1 MVVGSLRGIRSI
13 QLCSVPGVKPEAPL
27 LYMVARA
34 PDGEAIETGGLL
46 MSKRTF
52 TNWAGNQRC
61 LPQAISA
68 VQTTGD
74 VARIVGDAHAR
85 GSRVKA
91 VGAGHSF
98 TAAAMTDGVLVRL
111 DGLDQLESIDADT
124 GVVMVGAG
132 MRLHDVN
139 LALDEHGR
147 ALPNL
152 GDIDVQ
158 TIAGATATA
167 THGTGVTLG
176 NLATGIVGFELV
188 TGTGEVLWCDATTN
202 TDVWS
207 AGRVSVGAFGIITKV
222 ALETL
227 PAFNLCAVEGPE
239 QLDDLLRDWMSF
251 TASARHAEFFW
262 LPGTNKCF
270 VKRND
275 ISTDAARAHRKRQHF
290 VNQILIE
297 NVAFD
302 AAMRVNRRFPNT
314 RDRIGGL
321 LAGSVGSGTR
331 VDKSFRV
338 FASPR
343 HVRFMEMEYGLP
355 IEAVPEALERVRK
368 LIGSMDAPPL
378 FPVEVRVSAADDI
391 PLSTASGRDSG
402 WIAVHQYKG
411 MAYGDYFRGVEAI
424 MDDYEG
430 RPHWGKFHYQ
440 TADTLR
446 NRYPRWDEFQ
456 SVRAVVDPTGTFRNE
471 YLDRVLGPIGN

>member
-1 MVVGSLRGIRSI
+1 
-13 QLCSVPGVKPEAPL
+13 
-27 LYMVARA
+27 
-34 PDGEAIETGGLL
+34 

-61 LPQAISA
+61 IPQAISIA
-68 VQTTGD
+68 QTTGD
-74 VARIVGDAHAR
+74 VARIVAEVHAR
-85 GSRVKA
+85 GGRVKA
-91 VGAGHSF
+91 VGAAHSF
-98 TAAAMTDGVLVRL
+98 TAAAMTDGVLLRL
-111 DGLDQLESIDADT
+111 DGLDQLESVDPDS
-124 GVVMVGAG
+124 GVVVAGAG
-132 MRLHDVN
+132 MRLHDLN
-139 LALDEHGR
+139 RALDQHGR

-167 THGTGVTLG
+167 THGTGVELG

-188 TGTGEVLWCDATTN
+188 TGTGDVLWCDTASN
-202 TDVWS
+202 SEVWS
-207 AGRVSVGAFGIITKV
+207 AGRVSIGALGIITKV

-227 PAFNLCAVEGPE
+227 PAFNLRAVEGPE
-239 QLDDLLRDWMSF
+239 KLDDLLGDWMGF
-251 TASARHAEFFW
+251 AASARHAEFFW
-262 LPGTNKCF
+262 LPGTNECF

-275 ISTDAARAHRKRQHF
+275 VSTEDAREHSKRKHF
-290 VNQILIE
+290 VDKILFE

-314 RDRIGGL
+314 RDRIGRL
-321 LAGSVGSGTR
+321 LAASVGSGSH

-355 IEAVPEALERVRK
+355 IEVVPEALQRVQK

-424 MDDYEG
+424 MDDYDG

-440 TADTLR
+440 TAETLR
-446 NRYPRWDEFQ
+446 ARYPRWDDFQ
-456 SVRAVVDPTGTFRNE
+456 EVRAAVDPTGTFRNE
-471 YLDRVLGPIGN
+471 YLDRVLGPVGG

>member
-1 MVVGSLRGIRSI
+1 MVGRT
-13 QLCSVPGVKPEAPL
+13 PDHEA
-27 LYMVARA
+27 VAT
-34 PDGEAIETGGLL
+34 GEVL

-52 TNWAGNQRC
+52 TNWAGNERC
-61 LPQAISA
+61 LPHAISTA
-68 VQTTGD
+68 QTTSD
-74 VARIVGDAHAR
+74 VARIVAGAHAR

-91 VGAGHSF
+91 VGAAHSF
-98 TAAAMTDGVLVRL
+98 TAAAMTDGVLVQL
-111 DGLDQLESIDADT
+111 DGLDQLESIDTET
-124 GVVMVGAG
+124 GVVVAGAG
-132 MRLHDVN
+132 MRLHDLN
-139 LALDEHGR
+139 FALDERGR

-167 THGTGVTLG
+167 THGTGSTLG

-188 TGTGEVLWCDATTN
+188 TGTGDVLWCDATTN
-202 TDVWS
+202 SEVWS
-207 AGRVSVGAFGIITKV
+207 AGRVSIGAFGIITKI
-222 ALETL
+222 ALDTV
-227 PAFNLCAVEGPE
+227 PAFNLSAVEGPE
-239 QLDDLLRDWMSF
+239 QLDDLLGAWTTF
-251 TASARHAEFFW
+251 TTSARHAEFFW
-262 LPGTNKCF
+262 LPGTNECF
-270 VKRND
+270 VKRNHV
-275 ISTDAARAHRKRQHF
+275 TTKEAREHSKRKHF
-290 VNQILIE
+290 VNKILIE

-314 RDRIGGL
+314 GDRIRGL
-321 LAGSVGSGTR
+321 IAGSVGSSTH
-331 VDKSFRV
+331 VDKSFRI

-355 IEAVPEALERVRK
+355 IEAVPEALERVQQ

-424 MDDYEG
+424 MDDYDG

-440 TADTLR
+440 TAATLR
-446 NRYPRWDEFQ
+446 TRYPRWDEFQ
-456 SVRAVVDPTGTFRNE
+456 SVRAAVDPTGTFRND
-471 YLDRVLGPIGN
+471 YLDRVLGPVGS